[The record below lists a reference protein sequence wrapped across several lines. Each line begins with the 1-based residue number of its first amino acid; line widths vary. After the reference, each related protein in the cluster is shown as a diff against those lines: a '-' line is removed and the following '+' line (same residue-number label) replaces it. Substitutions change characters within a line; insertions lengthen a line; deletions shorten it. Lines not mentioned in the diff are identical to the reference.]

1 MVKLLVALAL
11 AGATMAATAGSPAA
25 PGLTREAFSARQAFH
40 AALPAAR
47 FPFDLAE
54 LQAARLTVS
63 ARDAS
68 GDSFDDE
75 YLLWRDGDALVSQQG
90 PLAEPVG
97 AAFGTLAKLAQ
108 GQAAGQP
115 ALGLHSCGDDAPEA
129 MNGSLQLELTVLLRG
144 RKALRL
150 RSDARCDNMLPW
162 NGYDGERL
170 TVHTAREAGQGLIA
184 LAQAMCGQCLQSLWP
199 PAPVAVRPAGQ
210 GGFDEHYAALRAN
223 WQGPDAPA
231 LLQALDW
238 FDHGRLVAKLER
250 DGARPLVTAVQ
261 VQRWGYVDRKGAFK
275 LPRKYERAEAFS
287 GEAAAVRFDGLWQN
301 IDRRGQLR
309 PIAVA
314 PSYRAPMAKGDPA
327 LRCDFPDSSGRAVIA
342 ASFDELGPFRGELA
356 AARKG
361 DVWGFVNTK
370 GRWAVAAR
378 FEQVQPF
385 SDGLAAVRLKGRWGY
400 IDVRGRIVITPRY
413 SDAGSFSAGLAPVR

>member
-1 MVKLLVALAL
+1 MVKLLAALAL
-11 AGATMAATAGSPAA
+11 AGATFAVTAGAHAA
-25 PGLTREAFSARQAFH
+25 PGMTREAFSSQQAAQ

-63 ARDAS
+63 ARDTN

-90 PLAEPVG
+90 PLEGRAA
-97 AAFGTLAKLAQ
+97 AAFNALAKVPAA
-108 GQAAGQP
+108 QAAGQP
-115 ALGLHSCGDDAPEA
+115 ALGLHSCGEETPEVS
-129 MNGSLQLELTVLLRG
+129 NGSLQVELTVLLRG

-150 RSDARCDNMLPW
+150 RSDARCENMLPW

-199 PAPVAVRPAGQ
+199 PGPVKVRAAGQ
-210 GGFDEHYAALRAN
+210 SGFDEHYAALRAN

-238 FDHGRLVAKLER
+238 IDHSRLVAALGR
-250 DGARPLVTAVQ
+250 DGVRPLITALQ

-275 LPRKYERAEAFS
+275 LARKYERAEAFI
-287 GEAAAVRFDGLWQN
+287 GDTAFVKFDGLWQSL
-301 IDRRGQLR
+301 DRQGQLR
-309 PIAVA
+309 AIAVPPA
-314 PSYRAPMAKGDPA
+314 YRAPMAKGETA
-327 LRCDFPDSSGRAVIA
+327 LRCDFPDVSGRAVIA

-361 DVWGFVNTK
+361 DAWGFVNTK
-370 GRWAVAAR
+370 GRWVVPAR
-378 FEQVQPF
+378 FEQVLPF
-385 SDGLAAVRLKGRWGY
+385 SDGLAAVRQKGRWGY
-400 IDVRGRIVITPRY
+400 IDVRGRVVITPRY
-413 SDAGSFSAGLAPVR
+413 FEAGSFSKGLAPVR